1 MLSATPGLPASG
13 RPCVLAVALVLVW
26 KRTQLLATEAARSAL
41 STPATVVA
49 KPQTASGGYYVSGEV
64 RSPNRQ
70 AYDSRVTVPQAIAA
84 AGDFTDFG
92 DKERVKLTH
101 ANGRLEILNCLK
113 AQEDP

>member
-1 MLSATPGLPASG
+1 M
-13 RPCVLAVALVLVW
+13 
-26 KRTQLLATEAARSAL
+26 
-41 STPATVVA
+41 
-49 KPQTASGGYYVSGEV
+49 

-101 ANGRLEILNCLK
+101 ANGRVEILNCLK